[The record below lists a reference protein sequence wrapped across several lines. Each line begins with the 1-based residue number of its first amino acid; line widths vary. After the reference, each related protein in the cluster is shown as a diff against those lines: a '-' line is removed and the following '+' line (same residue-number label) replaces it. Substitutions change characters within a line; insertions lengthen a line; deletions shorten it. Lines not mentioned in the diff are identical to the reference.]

1 MAKGDNYT
9 DMVEV
14 ADDANTDIQPAA
26 GQEVELHNIGWS
38 GAGNDAPVVIIYK
51 KDGAGSRQMLDQKTW
66 PSLGWNYS
74 YVPGIWEIDNGD
86 YINVEN
92 KSGATIYIWWTG
104 RETHVAD

>member
-14 ADDANTDIQPAA
+14 ADDANTDIKPAA

-38 GAGNDAPVVIIYK
+38 GAGTDVPAVTINK
-51 KDGAGSRQMLDQKTW
+51 KDGAGTRCMIDNRTAPQINF
-66 PSLGWNYS
+66 NYGYIS
-74 YVPGIWEIDNGD
+74 GVWEIDNDD
-86 YINVEN
+86 YINVIN
-92 KSGATIYIWWTG
+92 ISGATIYIWWTG